1 MTTTHTCHICQ
12 NPDRPADEV
21 EYTYGP
27 TVLATIIACDECA
40 DDYWPPEPTAWD
52 RRTAWD

>member
-1 MTTTHTCHICQ
+1 MIAHTCHICQ

-27 TVLATIIACDECA
+27 TVLATIIACEECA
-40 DDYWPPEPTAWD
+40 DDYWPPAPTAWD